1 MLCERCHQR
10 EAAVKFTQVVGNEK
24 ASLHLCKMCAEGQGL
39 NNPLL
44 DISKVFGKIIIA
56 ILSEHLASKTD
67 TSSDQESDDTVCTGC
82 GISWQEFKAKG
93 RFGCAV
99 CYDTFTENL
108 KTLLRRLHGNNR
120 HIGKNILSDVQR
132 ENESVISLKEKLQK
146 AVEKEEYEVAAE
158 LRDRIRK
165 FTRMNGC

>member
-1 MLCERCHQR
+1 MLCEKCHQR
-10 EAAVKFTQVVGNEK
+10 EAAVKFTQVIGNEK
-24 ASLHLCKMCAEGQGL
+24 TSLNLCKMCAEEQGL

-56 ILSEHLASKTD
+56 ILSEHLASKTNASEEAEGD
-67 TSSDQESDDTVCTGC
+67 VTVCTGC
-82 GISWQEFKAKG
+82 GLSWQEFKTTG
-93 RFGCAV
+93 RFGCAA

-120 HIGKNILSDVQR
+120 HIGKNILSDVQG
-132 ENESVISLKEKLQK
+132 ENESVSFLKKRLQK

-165 FTRMNGC
+165 FTRMHG